1 MKASLFKR
9 ILCALMALIT
19 VALLGACA
27 KKDEK
32 VAIEPMPIEEVPK
45 ITFDFLGGEDVMPLS
60 GYYGPYV
67 LDYSVNG
74 DKYPDYLTDDIMQK
88 IADSGI
94 NLLHYSGGTYQPTRE
109 STLKLLELGEKY
121 KVGIFP
127 VDQDMFSREFH
138 QGVTTIEEEAK
149 IRSQFLERY
158 DDYPALCGFYV
169 IDEPGA
175 DYYHK
180 PTEYGRN
187 ITELEIVS
195 KVCNEIGVV
204 PSINLLPPITEED
217 YEPWNRYVR
226 EYIEL
231 CDPQYISYDCYPYIN
246 YGSKEVYFYSMDRMQ
261 SFAKEYNLPFWSYIQ
276 VGDETSPGAYE
287 PNEGQYNWNINTT
300 LAYGVKG
307 LEFYFVIQPYYYAEQ
322 NGNNYEFCGLIGAQG
337 NKTQWWYYTKNINNH
352 IAAIDSVLMNS
363 SHKGIIIS
371 GDEATRLAGGLTQT
385 MEGESW
391 RELKSVEGNAM
402 IGCFNYQGKT
412 ALYVV
417 NFEEHFAQ
425 HVTLNLQDAYN
436 MSITQN
442 AETTTVNT
450 NKLILD
456 LKAGEGVL
464 VVFD

>member
-9 ILCALMALIT
+9 VLCALMALIT

-27 KKDEK
+27 KEEEQ
-32 VAIEPMPIEEVPK
+32 VVIEPMPIEEVPK

-94 NLLHYSGGTYQPTRE
+94 NLLHYSGVTYQTTRE

-121 KVGIFP
+121 QVGIFP
-127 VDQDMFSREFH
+127 VDQDMLAREYH
-138 QGVTTIEEEAK
+138 EGATTIEEEAK

-158 DDYPALCGFYV
+158 EEYSSLCGFYV

-195 KVCNEIGVV
+195 KVFREIGIV
-204 PSINLLPPITEED
+204 PSINLLPPITSED
-217 YEPWNRYVR
+217 YELWNRYVR
-226 EYIEL
+226 DYIEL
-231 CDPQYISYDCYPYIN
+231 CDPQYISYDCYPYIS
-246 YGSKEVYFYSMDRMQ
+246 YGDKEVYFYSMDRMQ
-261 SFAKEYNLPFWSYIQ
+261 GFAKEYNLPFWSYIQ
-276 VGDETSPGAYE
+276 VGDESSSGEYDPD
-287 PNEGQYNWNINTT
+287 EGEYNWNINTT

-307 LEFYFVIQPYYYAEQ
+307 IEYYMVIQPYYYAEEK
-322 NGNNYEFCGLIGAQG
+322 NNDYQLCGLIGAQG
-337 NKTQWWYYTKNINNH
+337 NKTQWWYYTQKINKH
-352 IAAIDSVLMNS
+352 IAAMDSVLMNS
-363 SHKGIIIS
+363 IHQGVIVK

-385 MEGESW
+385 MEGDSW

-402 IGCFNYQGKT
+402 IGCFNYRGKT

-425 HVTLNLQDAYN
+425 HVTLNLHDAYN